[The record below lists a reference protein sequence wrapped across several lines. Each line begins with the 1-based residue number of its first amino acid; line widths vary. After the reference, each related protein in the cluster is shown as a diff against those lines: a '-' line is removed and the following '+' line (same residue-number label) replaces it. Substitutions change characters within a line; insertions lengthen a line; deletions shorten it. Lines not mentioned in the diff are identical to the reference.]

1 MPIELNRFSKN
12 LSYELTAPIQN
23 IVVDLQEIAEIDK
36 LAEIK
41 QKQSGKKALY
51 YFLGLVASVVVIFI
65 IPIFAV
71 VIILVVLG
79 LIIVF
84 IRELITWFKFS
95 KLNISNYRYE
105 VAKQILQ
112 MLDRDIEKTAD
123 VELQLSFQPIDKKE
137 YKTTTMPHPDKSGW
151 KIDNHEHV
159 WLKIQGQFLDKTRF
173 QLTANGLSKRQYG
186 WKRSS
191 SGKSKHKSKTKSRGL
206 DISLILNYSQRRYR
220 SVKILENEISDA
232 VKLPATSYMRG
243 VKVTDKEMHLVVRV
257 ASQMAENKEEI
268 YQTIAMMFLSLYQVL
283 NLAKKLAK

>member
-1 MPIELNRFSKN
+1 MPIELNKFRKN
-12 LSYELTAPIQN
+12 PTYELTAPIQS

-41 QKQSGKKALY
+41 QKESGKKALY

-71 VIILVVLG
+71 VLILLA
-79 LIIVF
+79 IVF
-84 IRELITWFKFS
+84 IRELLTWFKFS

-105 VAKQILQ
+105 VTKEILQ

-123 VELQLSFQPIDKKE
+123 VELQLSFQPIDQKE
-137 YKTTTMPHPDKSGW
+137 YKTTTTPHPYKSGW
-151 KIDNHEHV
+151 KIDNHEHE

-186 WKRSS
+186 WKRGS

-206 DISLILNYSQRRYR
+206 DISLILNYSQRRYGA
-220 SVKILENEISDA
+220 VKTLENEISNA
-232 VKLPATSYMRG
+232 VKLPETSYIRG
-243 VKVTDKEMHLVVRV
+243 VKVTDKEMRLVVRV

-268 YQTIAMMFLSLYQVL
+268 YQTITMMFLSLYQVL